1 MKYGGFIF
9 EEEERE
15 AIERVLK
22 RNWWLLGEDTDMFE
36 KELAEVAQT
45 EDAIFV
51 NSGSSALLLAFDS
64 LPKSDK
70 KEVIVPATIF
80 PTAITAI
87 KKAGLKPV
95 VVDSR
100 EETLCINEDEVEK
113 AVNENT
119 LAILSVH
126 VAGYIPDIDRLKK
139 HNCYLVIDNCDGFGG
154 KWKDKPVESYGDIAV
169 TSFHVA
175 HVISTGQGGAVF
187 CNKELGKKVRE
198 LRNWGRMESFD
209 DDAEGVAPLPK
220 DFQQRYTY
228 TSWGYNLSPIEI
240 QAALGREQLK
250 KLDRFKKARDFN
262 HNYLSERI
270 DLEKPKTTEGSEPVY
285 FTLPLLSDK
294 RKDILKRFREK
305 GIEYRNILAGNITLH
320 PAFGNPQEMSGAKEI
335 TEKGFWVSVHPS
347 LKLEEMDYIIKNI

>member
-9 EEEERE
+9 EQEERD

-22 RNWWLLGEDTDMFE
+22 RNWWLLGEETELFE
-36 KELAEVAQT
+36 KELAEVAET

-51 NSGSSALLLAFDS
+51 NSGSSALLLAFES
-64 LPKSDK
+64 LPKDK
-70 KEVIVPATIF
+70 KEVIVPATLF

-87 KKAGLKPV
+87 KKAGLTPV

-100 EETLCINEDEVEK
+100 KETLCINEDEVDK

-139 HNCYLVIDNCDGFGG
+139 HDCYLIIDNCDGFGG
-154 KWKDKPVESYGDIAV
+154 KWKGKPVESYADISA

-175 HVISTGQGGAVF
+175 HIISTGQGGAVF
-187 CNKELGKKVRE
+187 CNKELGRKVRQ
-198 LRNWGRMESFD
+198 LRNWGRMDNFD
-209 DDAEGVAPLPK
+209 DDAEGISPLPK

-228 TSWGYNLSPIEI
+228 AEWGYNLSPIEI
-240 QAALGREQLK
+240 QAALGRAQLK

-262 HNYLSERI
+262 HKYLSERI
-270 DLEKPKTTEGSEPVY
+270 PYDKPQTTEGSDPVY
-285 FTLPLLSDK
+285 FTLPLLSEK
-294 RKDILKRFREK
+294 RADILKKFRANN
-305 GIEYRNILAGNITLH
+305 IEYRNILAGNITLH
-320 PAFGNPQEMSGAKEI
+320 PAFGKPQNLKGSNEI
-335 TEKGFWVSVHPS
+335 TEKGFWISVHPS
-347 LKLEEMDYIIKNI
+347 LTVEVMDNALKII